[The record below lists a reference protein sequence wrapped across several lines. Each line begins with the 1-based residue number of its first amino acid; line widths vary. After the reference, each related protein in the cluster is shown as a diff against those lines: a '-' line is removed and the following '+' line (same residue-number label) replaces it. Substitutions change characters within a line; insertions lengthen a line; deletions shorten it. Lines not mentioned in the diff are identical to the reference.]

1 MTSQNAGAALARDR
15 LVVSVRRW
23 FIALVAT
30 ALSTY
35 TLDAFATTTGVLLA
49 ASHLLQ
55 GLDFRILGCFL
66 AITYGAW
73 WLAMRE
79 NLAANWALL
88 QDTGTSTNVLSK
100 VAHDSTA
107 LWTQSARARRFAAS
121 VGYVGTELVKETPYY
136 AGAFGA
142 ALVSDA
148 VSAGEALIFLGGAN
162 LGAAAY
168 EFALA
173 RGTSAY
179 LERRTHSGYAAFETD
194 WRPAAYLTEYY
205 ASVEPDEQRTI
216 AFFIEALRK
225 AKSGEP
231 VLFFG
236 VGPTLHHVF
245 AAAPIAAEIH
255 LTDYLPG
262 NLAEIERW
270 MENRA
275 GAHDWRPFVRYTLQC
290 EGFDEP
296 SEAQISARETLTRSK
311 ITKLFKVDL
320 READPLG
327 GQGENAYGTVI
338 SAYCAD
344 SATGDQATWRR
355 YMRCIASLARPGGL
369 LITSALAGSRGYVVG
384 GKLFPSPNL
393 SEHDMRAVLET
404 CVNPATLA
412 IEAHRLE
419 QQRHH
424 GYAGVLLASGW
435 RTDDMATRIVQ

>member
-1 MTSQNAGAALARDR
+1 M
-15 LVVSVRRW
+15 
-23 FIALVAT
+23 
-30 ALSTY
+30 
-35 TLDAFATTTGVLLA
+35 LLA

-55 GLDFRILGCFL
+55 GLDFRVLVGFL
-66 AITYGAW
+66 AVTYGVW

-100 VAHDSTA
+100 VMHDCTA

-121 VGYVGTELVKETPYY
+121 AGYVGTELVKETPYY

-142 ALVSDA
+142 ALLSDA

-179 LERRTHSGYAAFETD
+179 PGTANGAAMPPLRPIGGRR
-194 WRPAAYLTEYY
+194 AYLTDYY

-216 AFFIEALRK
+216 AFFIDALRK
-225 AKSGEP
+225 AKPGEP

-245 AAAPIAAEIH
+245 AAAPIASEIH

-290 EGFDEP
+290 EGLRRTERGADKCARDADAQQNH
-296 SEAQISARETLTRSK
+296 EA
-311 ITKLFKVDL
+311 F
-320 READPLG
+320 
-327 GQGENAYGTVI
+327 
-338 SAYCAD
+338 
-344 SATGDQATWRR
+344 
-355 YMRCIASLARPGGL
+355 
-369 LITSALAGSRGYVVG
+369 
-384 GKLFPSPNL
+384 
-393 SEHDMRAVLET
+393 
-404 CVNPATLA
+404 
-412 IEAHRLE
+412 
-419 QQRHH
+419 
-424 GYAGVLLASGW
+424 
-435 RTDDMATRIVQ
+435 

>member
-66 AITYGAW
+66 AITYGVW

-231 VLFFG
+231 VLF
-236 VGPTLHHVF
+236 
-245 AAAPIAAEIH
+245 
-255 LTDYLPG
+255 
-262 NLAEIERW
+262 LAWGR
-270 MENRA
+270 RCTTSS
-275 GAHDWRPFVRYTLQC
+275 RRRQSPRKF
-290 EGFDEP
+290 
-296 SEAQISARETLTRSK
+296 ISR
-311 ITKLFKVDL
+311 I
-320 READPLG
+320 
-327 GQGENAYGTVI
+327 I
-338 SAYCAD
+338 C
-344 SATGDQATWRR
+344 
-355 YMRCIASLARPGGL
+355 
-369 LITSALAGSRGYVVG
+369 
-384 GKLFPSPNL
+384 
-393 SEHDMRAVLET
+393 
-404 CVNPATLA
+404 PATSPKSSA
-412 IEAHRLE
+412 
-419 QQRHH
+419 
-424 GYAGVLLASGW
+424 GW
-435 RTDDMATRIVQ
+435 RTAPARMTGGRLCATPCNAKASTNRARRR